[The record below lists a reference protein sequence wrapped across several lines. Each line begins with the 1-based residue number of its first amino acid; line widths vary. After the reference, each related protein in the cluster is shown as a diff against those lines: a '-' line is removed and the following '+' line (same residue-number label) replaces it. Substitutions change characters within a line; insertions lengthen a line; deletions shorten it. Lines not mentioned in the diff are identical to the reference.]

1 MKVISVRQVRSV
13 NFFLPNGIR
22 ASRPLF
28 RAGVYLQ
35 TPRVKGGGFYYKLV
49 TNYGESCFS
58 EKKARRIAQQSG
70 YQYAKC
76 VRHGYNVP
84 NEDLW
89 FVKENI

>member
-13 NFFLPNGIR
+13 NFSLPNGIR

-28 RAGVYLQ
+28 MAGIYQQ
-35 TPRVKGGGFYYKLV
+35 TPRLRGGGYYYKLMLD
-49 TNYGESCFS
+49 YDRGYFS
-58 EKKARRIAQQSG
+58 KKKAERIAQQSG